1 MIGDDLHLN
10 VARRLNQLLH
20 ENGGIAEG
28 FKRLGASAFKS
39 QRELGRRIHAPNPMT
54 AASRRGFNQKRIAQA
69 LGVALGLG
77 ERFHRAAAPWRNRYL
92 GLLSQKF

>member
-1 MIGDDLHLN
+1 MIGDDLHLD

-20 ENGGIAEG
+20 ENRSIAEG
-28 FKRLGASAFKS
+28 LKRLGASAFKS
-39 QRELGRRIHAPNPMT
+39 QRELGRRIHATNPVT
-54 AASRRGFNQKRIAQA
+54 ATSCRSLNQKRIAQA
-69 LGVALGLG
+69 LGMMLGRG